1 MMRLVFAGLLLGIVS
16 VLAGSETIRLDDLLE
31 GKFSTSTP
39 VYQVHKGATLIAGK
53 GDNALFTLNGSGEI
67 TFRELPNVRKAHND
81 YTIVLSEANNEII
94 VSLRV
99 MNDVIDL
106 GKEGKLIAP
115 IHIGKQWFYYWDR
128 SGDGTSDNS
137 GVLNGGA
144 DFVSFDHLN
153 ELFNHDAR
161 GKVRREGINNLYRYG
176 TINGIQLALPT
187 SGTGKK
193 DESSPSHAYTVNR
206 LGKYSDLCA
215 VWSASGFAEPTGWIA
230 NRYATA
236 TPSGLGYSALN
247 LANGEMSEMIHY
259 NTPYVALEVL

>member
-1 MMRLVFAGLLLGIVS
+1 MKRFVFVVGFLGLIS

-39 VYQVHKGATLIAGK
+39 VYKVHKGTSLIAGK
-53 GDNALFTLNGSGEI
+53 GDNALFALNTSGEI
-67 TFRELPNVRKAHND
+67 TFRELPNVKKAHND
-81 YTIVLSEANNEII
+81 YTIVLNETNSEITL
-94 VSLRV
+94 SLKV

-115 IHIGKQWFYYWDR
+115 VHIAKQWFYYWDR

-144 DFVSFDHLN
+144 DFVSFEHLN
-153 ELFNHDAR
+153 ALFNHDVR

-176 TINGIQLALPT
+176 TINAIQLALPT

-193 DESSPSHAYTVNR
+193 DESSPSHTYIVDR
-206 LGKYSDLCA
+206 SGKFSDLCA
-215 VWSASGFAEPTGWIA
+215 VWSASGFTAPVGWIE

-236 TPSGLGYSALN
+236 TPSGLGYSSLN
-247 LANGEMSEMIHY
+247 LGNGEMSEMIHY